1 MGGWL
6 AGCRD
11 REPHWRYSLAGLDR
25 GHHEVFA
32 WGSIDKST
40 VTGRIA
46 DFRYTEIEGCRF
58 LTNSK
63 ESCMRSIIYII
74 GLIVVVLFILSMLG
88 LR

>member
-1 MGGWL
+1 MPQDAGGR
-6 AGCRD
+6 GQ
-11 REPHWRYSLAGLDR
+11 

-58 LTNSK
+58 
-63 ESCMRSIIYII
+63 
-74 GLIVVVLFILSMLG
+74 
-88 LR
+88 